1 MFLGLRY
8 RIHLAVRRYALGG
21 LGGLM
26 ALIGLGFLCAS
37 GLMLLLTVT
46 DPITACAIMGGAFF
60 GLGLILMF
68 VARKPRVPVSEASL
82 AASPT
87 AQASATAPPPPPA
100 SPMPPLAAAFVQGLT
115 QGMAARRR

>member
-46 DPITACAIMGGAFF
+46 DPITACAILGGGFF
-60 GLGLILMF
+60 GLGLILM
-68 VARKPRVPVSEASL
+68 VLARKPRVPVSEATL
-82 AASPT
+82 AASAT
-87 AQASATAPPPPPA
+87 GQATATPPPA
-100 SPMPPLAAAFVQGLT
+100 ARPMPPLAAAFMTGLS